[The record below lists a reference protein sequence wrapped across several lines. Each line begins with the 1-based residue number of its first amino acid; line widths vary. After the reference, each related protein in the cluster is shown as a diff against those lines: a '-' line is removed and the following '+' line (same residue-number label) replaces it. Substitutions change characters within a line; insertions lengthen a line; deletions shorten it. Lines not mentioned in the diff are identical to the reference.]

1 MPEKT
6 HLSYK
11 ERQYTLKVAIANNAR
26 LVHVTCKWCR
36 LKHTYLIEDILTLAG
51 NVPAHSLAQYFRCD
65 RCKKK
70 DYMTAEV
77 GWIYEPD
84 HLGKLVVRRIK
95 SIYYERKVEWK
106 EEVL

>member
-11 ERQYTLKVAIANNAR
+11 ERQYTLTRAIGNGAR
-26 LVHVTCKWCR
+26 LVHVACKRCK
-36 LKHTYLIEDILTLAG
+36 LKHSYLIEDILTLVG
-51 NVPAHSLAQYFRCD
+51 DVPVHSLSRYFRCD
-65 RCKKK
+65 RCRNK

-77 GWIYEPD
+77 GWIYAPD
-84 HLGKLVVRRIK
+84 HVGKLNVRRIK
-95 SIYYERKVEWK
+95 RVYYVRKVEWK